1 MSGDGTA
8 GRGTPAGLAARLAG
22 NKDVRRLCAAV
33 LVLEAVVVALAIPVA
48 IKVSGADA
56 ASAGIAGG
64 GLAVVCLL
72 LCGLLRYG
80 WAYYAGTLVQVAA
93 IVAGVWVPLMYV
105 LGVVFAALW
114 VWAMVMPLRHA
125 ARQAPSS
132 R

>member
-1 MSGDGTA
+1 MSGVART
-8 GRGTPAGLAARLAG
+8 ARLAG

-48 IKVSGADA
+48 IKISGADA
-56 ASAGIAGG
+56 ADAGIAGG
-64 GLAVVCLL
+64 ALAVACLL

-80 WAYYAGTLVQVAA
+80 WAYYLGTLVQLAA

-114 VWAMVMPLRHA
+114 VWAIVMPLRHED
-125 ARQAPSS
+125 RQAPSS

>member
-1 MSGDGTA
+1 MSG
-8 GRGTPAGLAARLAG
+8 RPLAARLAG
-22 NKDVRRLCAAV
+22 NKDVRRLSAAV

-64 GLAVVCLL
+64 ALAVACLL

-80 WAYYAGTLVQVAA
+80 WAYYAGSLVQLAA

-114 VWAMVMPLRHA
+114 VWAIVMPLRHED
-125 ARQAPSS
+125 RQAPSS

>member
-1 MSGDGTA
+1 MSA
-8 GRGTPAGLAARLAG
+8 SLAARLSG
-22 NKDVRRLCAAV
+22 NKDVRRLAAAV
-33 LVLEAVVVALAIPVA
+33 LVLEAIVVALAIPVA
-48 IKVSGADA
+48 IKISGTDG

-64 GLAVVCLL
+64 GLAVACLV

-80 WAYYAGTLVQVAA
+80 WAYYAGTLVQLAA

-114 VWAMVMPLRHA
+114 VWAIVMPLRHE

>member
-1 MSGDGTA
+1 MSA
-8 GRGTPAGLAARLAG
+8 AGLAARLAG
-22 NKDVRRLCAAV
+22 NKDVRRLGAAV

-64 GLAVVCLL
+64 ALAVVCLL

-80 WAYYAGTLVQVAA
+80 WAYYAGTLVQLAA

-114 VWAMVMPLRHA
+114 VWSIVMPLRHED
-125 ARQAPSS
+125 RQAPSS